1 MLYSAHTRTV
11 KIGIFFK
18 YDGSLTT
25 LYTVHLHQ
33 TRAPV
38 AQHSHSVHGISTS
51 SAHMSLA
58 YAQPLVYVTC
68 IFVTCICICCH
79 PGRSVLD
86 GCLALPFYLSN
97 IPPCS
102 ILLHA
107 PSWCHFYFHVCCTVC
122 LRMLTAEPHTIFSS
136 CISAKLL
143 PRSSPALCAPFYVYL
158 LNRRFLSRCKYYC
171 FHLHCEVRN
180 TTLT

>member
-1 MLYSAHTRTV
+1 M

-68 IFVTCICICCH
+68 IFVTCICMCCH

-86 GCLALPFYLSN
+86 GRLALPFYLSN

-107 PSWCHFYFHVCCTVC
+107 PSWCHFCFHMCCTVC
-122 LRMLTAEPHTIFSS
+122 LRMFTSEPYTIFFS

-143 PRSSPALCAPFYVYL
+143 PRSSPALCAPLYVYL
-158 LNRRFLSRCKYYC
+158 LTRRFLSRCKYYRRIY
-171 FHLHCEVRN
+171 LV
-180 TTLT
+180 L

>member
-1 MLYSAHTRTV
+1 M

-38 AQHSHSVHGISTS
+38 AQHSNSVHGISTS

-68 IFVTCICICCH
+68 IFVTCICMCCH

-86 GCLALPFYLSN
+86 GRLALPSICPTSHPVPFFCMPRVGAIFTFTCAAQSVCV
-97 IPPCS
+97 CS
-102 ILLHA
+102 HRS
-107 PSWCHFYFHVCCTVC
+107 PTPYFPRV
-122 LRMLTAEPHTIFSS
+122 F
-136 CISAKLL
+136 
-143 PRSSPALCAPFYVYL
+143 PRSCCP
-158 LNRRFLSRCKYYC
+158 
-171 FHLHCEVRN
+171 EVRLLCVHLSMF
-180 TTLT
+180 TC